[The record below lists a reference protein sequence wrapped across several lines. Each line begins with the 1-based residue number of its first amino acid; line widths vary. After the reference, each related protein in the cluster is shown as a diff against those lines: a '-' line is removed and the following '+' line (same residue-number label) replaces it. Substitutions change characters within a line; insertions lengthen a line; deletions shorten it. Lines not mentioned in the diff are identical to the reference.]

1 MPNLAVGDTNPTI
14 PASRYPTKG
23 FGMNN
28 GKITFSK
35 CGSDEVVGSYPMSQ
49 GIYNLARVRL
59 TKANNTDVLGDPET
73 LGLYVAYLAAKL
85 ARIKGVPD
93 LKPNSVTAEDL
104 FIFNTI
110 FDFEL
115 EAPET
120 LDESEGVGQ
129 EIDENPT
136 DTLPESSE
144 G

>member
-1 MPNLAVGDTNPTI
+1 
-14 PASRYPTKG
+14 
-23 FGMNN
+23 MNN
-28 GKITFSK
+28 GKITFTR
-35 CGSDEVVGSYPMSQ
+35 CGSDEVVGGYPMSQ

-59 TKANNTDVLGDPET
+59 TKAKNTDVLNDPET

-104 FIFNTI
+104 LIFNTV

-120 LDESEGVGQ
+120 PAESKDAEQ
-129 EIDENPT
+129 EVDENPT

>member
-1 MPNLAVGDTNPTI
+1 
-14 PASRYPTKG
+14 
-23 FGMNN
+23 MNN

-59 TKANNTDVLGDPET
+59 TKANNTDVLNDPET

-115 EAPET
+115 ETP
-120 LDESEGVGQ
+120 DESKDAEQ

>member
-1 MPNLAVGDTNPTI
+1 
-14 PASRYPTKG
+14 
-23 FGMNN
+23 MNN
-28 GKITFSK
+28 GKITFTR

-49 GIYNLARVRL
+49 GIYNLARVQL
-59 TKANNTDVLGDPET
+59 TKAKNTDVLSDAET

-115 EAPET
+115 EVPEAPA
-120 LDESEGVGQ
+120 ESKDAEQ